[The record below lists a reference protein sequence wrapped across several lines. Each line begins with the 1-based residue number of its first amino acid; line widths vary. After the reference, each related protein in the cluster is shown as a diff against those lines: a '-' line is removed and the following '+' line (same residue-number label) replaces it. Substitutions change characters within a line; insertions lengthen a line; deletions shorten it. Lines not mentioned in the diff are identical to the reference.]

1 MLGAGDGAGHGPL
14 AAARRGKGEWTLD
27 LDALLHHYFGTTEI
41 ETLDD
46 GTIELGLERLG
57 TAFWTEREPGRRF
70 ALWALLHSLGD
81 APDPETAFKTPLE
94 REAAHAYAR
103 AAYRAEQS

>member
-1 MLGAGDGAGHGPL
+1 MAF
-14 AAARRGKGEWTLD
+14 RGTGLD
-27 LDALLHHYFGTTEI
+27 LDALLHHYFGTTAL

-46 GTIELGLERLG
+46 DTIGLGIEKLG

-70 ALWALLHSLGD
+70 ALWALLHSLGE
-81 APDPETAFKTPLE
+81 APDPEAGFETTRE
-94 REAAHAYAR
+94 REAAHAYLR

>member
-14 AAARRGKGEWTLD
+14 AAARRGKEEWTLD

-81 APDPETAFKTPLE
+81 APDPETAFKTPRE